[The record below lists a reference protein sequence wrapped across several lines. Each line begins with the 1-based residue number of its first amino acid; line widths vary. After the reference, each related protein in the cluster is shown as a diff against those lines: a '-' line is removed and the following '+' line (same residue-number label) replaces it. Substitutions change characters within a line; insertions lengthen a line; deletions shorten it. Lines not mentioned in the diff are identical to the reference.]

1 MTTARLMGIIHGDL
15 LFRMA
20 GSFPTLSSGTALNAI
35 KAADLD
41 GIANID
47 NVGTDFWDGDPIYWE
62 VRLYDLSNE
71 TDMNKFP
78 APTYTYLVTLDGVV
92 VDCLEANNRSYFSF
106 GTNFLIK
113 KKH

>member
-1 MTTARLMGIIHGDL
+1 MGIIHGDL